1 MGEDEQAQ
9 AGESAPVRRGIF
21 EQSDHS
27 RLPRLRSRRT
37 PKFTRRVARLA
48 VVATRSVELD
58 VRLGGQARS
67 SGRTA
72 IGNARLFRS
81 LFVEGGRGEGSS
93 PLAVRERRSRRRC
106 STAAFGVSLRSG
118 DAGPCTI
125 GLATGA
131 QTRRCGLG
139 CTAKGDSPLPTRTWT
154 SRSLQARRLPERET
168 RRSQAS
174 EPTTTGRT
182 LSNDSGWRFSKFLP
196 EADSTDPLGA
206 SV

>member
-81 LFVEGGRGEGSS
+81 LFVEGGRGGGRS
-93 PLAVRERRSRRRC
+93 PFAVRERRSRRRC
-106 STAAFGVSLRSG
+106 SGPCGPLRSG
-118 DAGPCTI
+118 DAGACTI

-154 SRSLQARRLPERET
+154 SRSLHARRLSERET
-168 RRSQAS
+168 RLNGQFVTRDQNKPSSGRRSSLDNLIKRLHQ
-174 EPTTTGRT
+174 PGYVLTR
-182 LSNDSGWRFSKFLP
+182 L
-196 EADSTDPLGA
+196 
-206 SV
+206 